1 MNKEKELKA
10 IKNSYDIITKNMN
23 ILLNDLLSVYADFT
37 EKEELNNLINIC
49 QDFNSNAVT
58 RSNNIIIKLL
68 DLQK

>member
-23 ILLNDLLSVYADFT
+23 NLLNDILSVYADFT
-37 EKEELNNLINIC
+37 KKEELNNLINIC
-49 QDFNSNAVT
+49 QDFNSKAVT
-58 RSNNIIIKLL
+58 ESNNILIKLL